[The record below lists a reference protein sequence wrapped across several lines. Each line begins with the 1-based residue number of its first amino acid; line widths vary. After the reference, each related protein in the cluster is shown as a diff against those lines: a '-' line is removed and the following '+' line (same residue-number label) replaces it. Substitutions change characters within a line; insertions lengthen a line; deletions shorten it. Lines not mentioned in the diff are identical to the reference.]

1 MGLSVR
7 GVVALGEDPTP
18 IAPRSRRSQPCV
30 RLRLLGKTAS
40 RRDPSTVERAEGYY
54 REALALAGELGMRPL
69 VAHCHLHLSRLSL
82 KTGQGEARASDDRD
96 DDISR
101 DGHSILAG
109 PRGGDAG
116 RTFATMPRTAFL
128 KQGAKPS
135 RRHQAAG
142 GTVAPGQGGE

>member
-69 VAHCHLHLSRLSL
+69 VAHCHLGLGKLYRRTGGREQAEEHLATATTMYR
-82 KTGQGEARASDDRD
+82 EM
-96 DDISR
+96 DIPFWL
-101 DGHSILAG
+101 DHGAEM
-109 PRGGDAG
+109 RGGPSPPCLA
-116 RTFATMPRTAFL
+116 PRSSN
-128 KQGAKPS
+128 KVPS
-135 RRHQAAG
+135 LAAG
-142 GTVAPGQGGE
+142 IRQPAAR